1 MQYEAAHLQH
11 SDVKANV
18 IKSYQSHHKQQV
30 MTHAVHLENFISWIL
45 LRNAGIGFPHE
56 FTQLATFNKRSVS
69 APVLVD

>member
-18 IKSYQSHHKQQV
+18 IKSYQSYHKQQV
-30 MTHAVHLENFISWIL
+30 MAYAVHLENFISRIL

-69 APVLVD
+69 APVLAD

>member
-18 IKSYQSHHKQQV
+18 IKYYQSHHKQQV
-30 MTHAVHLENFISWIL
+30 MMHAVHLENFISRIF